1 MAESAREAFVHGMNV
16 TLWTCCAVAAL
27 GLVLAL
33 AFLPRRTGRLPTPS
47 RAEVA
52 TIGVMTTEKPPGLR
66 ERKKAK
72 TRAAIQ
78 EHALRLF
85 RDQGYAETT
94 VQEIAAA
101 AEVSPATFFRY
112 FPTKEDTVVF
122 DRLDPMM
129 IELFRSQPAELARP
143 RRCARPSGRAWAYC
157 PTDEWELES
166 ERQQLVIN
174 APELRV
180 RMLDQLYAG
189 IDLLAGLAAERTGRR
204 PTTSPSEPG
213 PAQSSASSWPPTSEP
228 ADSPM
233 PEYLATMDRA
243 FDLLAAGHAA

>member
-1 MAESAREAFVHGMNV
+1 MK
-16 TLWTCCAVAAL
+16 TD
-27 GLVLAL
+27 
-33 AFLPRRTGRLPTPS
+33 
-47 RAEVA
+47 
-52 TIGVMTTEKPPGLR
+52 KPPGLR

-112 FPTKEDTVVF
+112 FATKEDTIVL
-122 DRLDPMM
+122 DRLDPLM
-129 IELFRSQPAELARP
+129 IELFRAQPPEL
-143 RRCARPSGRAWAYC
+143 G
-157 PTDEWELES
+157 PTEALQAAIRQSMTTLSEDEWELES
-166 ERQQLVIN
+166 ERQRLVMN

-189 IDLLAGLAAERTGRR
+189 IDLLADLAAERTGRS
-204 PTTSPSEPG
+204 PTDFAIRAWAGAVIGVVMATYQD
-213 PAQSSASSWPPTSEP
+213 A

-233 PEYLATMDRA
+233 QEYLSTIDKA
-243 FDLLAAGHAA
+243 FTHLAAGLPLTT

>member
-1 MAESAREAFVHGMNV
+1 
-16 TLWTCCAVAAL
+16 
-27 GLVLAL
+27 
-33 AFLPRRTGRLPTPS
+33 
-47 RAEVA
+47 
-52 TIGVMTTEKPPGLR
+52 MTMGKPPGLR

-112 FPTKEDTVVF
+112 FATKEDTIVL
-122 DRLDPMM
+122 DRLDPLM
-129 IELFRSQPAELARP
+129 IELFRAQPPELGPTEAL
-143 RRCARPSGRAWAYC
+143 RA
-157 PTDEWELES
+157 TIRQSMNTLTDDEWELES
-166 ERQQLVIN
+166 ERQRLIMN

-189 IDLLAGLAAERTGRR
+189 IDLLAALAAERTGR
-204 PTTSPSEPG
+204 SPDDFAVRAWAGAVVGVVMATYEQ
-213 PAQSSASSWPPTSEP
+213 AAE
-228 ADSPM
+228 SPL
-233 PEYLATMDRA
+233 PHYLATIDKA
-243 FDLLAAGHAA
+243 FAHLAAGLPFGDQLTVRQSGS

>member
-1 MAESAREAFVHGMNV
+1 
-16 TLWTCCAVAAL
+16 
-27 GLVLAL
+27 
-33 AFLPRRTGRLPTPS
+33 
-47 RAEVA
+47 
-52 TIGVMTTEKPPGLR
+52 MTTEKPPGLR

-112 FPTKEDTVVF
+112 FPTKEDTIVL
-122 DRLDPMM
+122 DRLDPLM
-129 IELFRSQPAELARP
+129 IELFRGQPPELGPTEAL
-143 RRCARPSGRAWAYC
+143 RAAIRQSVD
-157 PTDEWELES
+157 TLTADEWELES
-166 ERQQLVIN
+166 ERQRLVMH

-189 IDLLAGLAAERTGRR
+189 IDLLATLAAERTGHAPDDFAVRAWAGAVVGVIMA
-204 PTTSPSEPG
+204 TFEL
-213 PAQSSASSWPPTSEP
+213 A
-228 ADSPM
+228 ADCAF
-233 PEYLATMDRA
+233 PEYLSTIDKA
-243 FDLLAAGHAA
+243 FTHLAAGLPFDN

>member
-1 MAESAREAFVHGMNV
+1 MS
-16 TLWTCCAVAAL
+16 
-27 GLVLAL
+27 
-33 AFLPRRTGRLPTPS
+33 
-47 RAEVA
+47 
-52 TIGVMTTEKPPGLR
+52 GLR

-112 FPTKEDTVVF
+112 FATKEDTVVL
-122 DRLDPMM
+122 DRLDPVM
-129 IELFRSQPAELARP
+129 IDLFRRQPPELSPAEALRTAIRE
-143 RRCARPSGRAWAYC
+143 AIGALSD
-157 PTDEWELES
+157 DEWELES
-166 ERQQLVIN
+166 ERQRLVMN

-189 IDLLAGLAAERTGRR
+189 IDLLAELAAERVGR
-204 PTTSPSEPG
+204 SPDDFAVRAWAG
-213 PAQSSASSWPPTSEP
+213 AVVGVLMATYK
-228 ADSPM
+228 AALDAPM
-233 PEYLATMDRA
+233 QEYLAAVDRA
-243 FDLLAAGHAA
+243 FELLADGLPLEP

>member
-1 MAESAREAFVHGMNV
+1 
-16 TLWTCCAVAAL
+16 
-27 GLVLAL
+27 
-33 AFLPRRTGRLPTPS
+33 
-47 RAEVA
+47 
-52 TIGVMTTEKPPGLR
+52 MTTEKPTGLR

-112 FPTKEDTVVF
+112 FPTKEDTIVF
-122 DRLDPMM
+122 DRLDPVM
-129 IELFRSQPAELARP
+129 IELFRAQPPELDPTEALRAAIRQSMDTISAE
-143 RRCARPSGRAWAYC
+143 
-157 PTDEWELES
+157 EWELES
-166 ERQQLVIN
+166 ERQRLVMH

-189 IDLLAGLAAERTGRR
+189 IDLLATLAAERTGR
-204 PTTSPSEPG
+204 
-213 PAQSSASSWPPTSEP
+213 PPTDFAVRAWAGGIVGVIMATYEQAVGLPLP
-228 ADSPM
+228 A
-233 PEYLATMDRA
+233 YLTTLDKA
-243 FDLLAAGHAA
+243 FTHLTAGLPLKN